1 VKLTT
6 HFYLEPTLRMRD
18 AILVAL
24 CVFDLPIIKCSEK
37 NNDSETPPSVLGK
50 GKGKG
55 KGVWGN

>member
-1 VKLTT
+1 
-6 HFYLEPTLRMRD
+6 MRD